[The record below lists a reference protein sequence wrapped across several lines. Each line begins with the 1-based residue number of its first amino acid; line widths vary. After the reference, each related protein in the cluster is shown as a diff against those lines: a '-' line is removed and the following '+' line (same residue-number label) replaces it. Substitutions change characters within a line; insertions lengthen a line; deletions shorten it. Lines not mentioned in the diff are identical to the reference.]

1 MELSVI
7 DENNVNLLWEFPTKI
22 NKVLREKLAADKS
35 PYCYNSNHALVWRR
49 GDVL

>member
-35 PYCYNSNHALVWRR
+35 TEINFTFSRAEKS
-49 GDVL
+49 DIM